1 MIEASVVG
9 SSAATGVAVGGMGVG
24 REVASGVAVSAG
36 LGVRVGVGVTAFV
49 FVLQAARQ
57 SWARARIASVAPMI
71 EMAVLCCVSIM
82 FTSNDGEL
90 L

>member
-9 SSAATGVAVGGMGVG
+9 VRAATGIAVGGMGVG
-24 REVASGVAVSAG
+24 RDVASGVAVARN

-49 FVLQAARQ
+49 FVLQAARL
-57 SWARARIASVAPMI
+57 SWTRARIASVAPMI
-71 EMAVLCCVSIM
+71 EMAVFCVSIM
-82 FTSNDGEL
+82 FTSSDGEL